1 MNKQVVDYSEVL
13 ADLEKRRAKLVA
25 EIDAA
30 IAAIRPLA
38 EAQKQQL
45 ITYIKR
51 PDVLIPGK
59 PYAKLSIAEAARKH
73 LEAVGKPQ
81 TTAEICE
88 ALSTGGYMSE
98 SVNFSATVFGSL
110 RRRPAD
116 FRRVRKKWKL
126 VKNQPTPAE

>member
-1 MNKQVVDYSEVL
+1 MSKQVLDYSEVL
-13 ADLEKRRAKLVA
+13 LDLERRRVALVA

-38 EAQKQQL
+38 DAQIQQSVTRL
-45 ITYIKR
+45 EGLTVVA
-51 PDVLIPGK
+51 PDK
-59 PYAKLSIAEAARKH
+59 PYAKLSIAGAARKH
-73 LEAVGKPQ
+73 LEAIGKPQ

-88 ALSTGGYMSE
+88 ALGAGGYQTE

-116 FRRVRKKWKL
+116 FKRIRKKWKL
-126 VKNQPTPAE
+126 VKNQPDPT